1 MISNING
8 SALKSAYAFS
18 EPKENKTLDPK
29 SNITKQG
36 DMSKIE
42 KIKESLQNGEYQ
54 INLQAL
60 SEKIADELL

>member
-1 MISNING
+1 MISNINS

-18 EPKENKTLDPK
+18 EPKENQK
-29 SNITKQG
+29 SETKSSISKQG
-36 DMSKIE
+36 DMSNIE